1 MPFSWARYMVFG
13 MMLAG
18 GLIAGGVA
26 AHYANKDRYKSMA
39 RHQEQQEQL
48 QQAQEQADEAERA
61 AQAAELQAMQ
71 AQTRGPK
78 ENKEDTLHKL
88 EKLGSLRQQGLI
100 TEEEFQKMKSKLISS
115 IWNHSLYWFRKATV
129 FLPSILALF
138 PLFVLHLLYL

>member
-1 MPFSWARYMVFG
+1 MVFG

-39 RHQEQQEQL
+39 RQQKQEEQL
-48 QQAQEQADEAERA
+48 QQAQAQADEAERA

-71 AQTRGPK
+71 AQTRGPS
-78 ENKEDTLHKL
+78 ENKDDTLHKL

-100 TEEEFQKMKSKLISS
+100 TEEEFQKMKSKLISG
-115 IWNHSLYWFRKATV
+115 I
-129 FLPSILALF
+129 
-138 PLFVLHLLYL
+138 

>member
-1 MPFSWARYMVFG
+1 MVFG

-39 RHQEQQEQL
+39 RQQKQEEQL
-48 QQAQEQADEAERA
+48 QQAQAQADEAERA

-71 AQTRGPK
+71 AQTRPN
-78 ENKEDTLHKL
+78 ENKDDILHKL

-100 TEEEFQKMKSKLISS
+100 TEEEFQKMKSKLISG
-115 IWNHSLYWFRKATV
+115 I
-129 FLPSILALF
+129 
-138 PLFVLHLLYL
+138 